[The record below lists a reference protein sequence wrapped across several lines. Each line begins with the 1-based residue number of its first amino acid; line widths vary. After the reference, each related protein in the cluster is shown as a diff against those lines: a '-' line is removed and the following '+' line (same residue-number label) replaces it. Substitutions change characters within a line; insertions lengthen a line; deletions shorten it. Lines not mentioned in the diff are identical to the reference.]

1 MTPVS
6 IGVWLF
12 SNKSSII
19 NYHQLVLCFG
29 IPHSW
34 THCAECS
41 WSSATLKAPLI
52 TGGNSRIRPLET
64 TSPPD
69 IVAKL
74 LRSLQVEGNF
84 AASAERSPGIWRSC
98 CCPSTV
104 GRNITMIF
112 PYRKG
117 PLVASW
123 FISLSNSL
131 TIYYITLYNYIYSYN
146 VIYNYNYILLF
157 YCIYIWVHMI
167 TYDYMW
173 LHMIIY
179 QYYISL
185 YIIIYQYYISLY
197 IIKYHYIL
205 LYIIKYH
212 YIILLYIIIYHYIW

>member
-157 YCIYIWVHMI
+157 YCIYMSTYDYIWLHVI
-167 TYDYMW
+167 TYDY
-173 LHMIIY
+173 
-179 QYYISL
+179 ISIL
-185 YIIIYQYYISLY
+185 YIIIYYYIS
-197 IIKYHYIL
+197 I
-205 LYIIKYH
+205 
-212 YIILLYIIIYHYIW
+212 LYIIIYY